1 MSKLTFEYPHLDNA
15 QRIFKCIQKH
25 YNEFDWRWPDAD
37 RAKNFL
43 AVQRLIV
50 DKEVEDLFDIRLWIV
65 EDEDGERI
73 RSLYTYDERMSTYVD
88 LNPVEWIEQWFDFG
102 SPLDVLNLLDDF
114 QERASEFKT
123 FYQIKPA

>member
-1 MSKLTFEYPHLDNA
+1 MH
-15 QRIFKCIQKH
+15 
-25 YNEFDWRWPDAD
+25 
-37 RAKNFL
+37 
-43 AVQRLIV
+43 
-50 DKEVEDLFDIRLWIV
+50 
-65 EDEDGERI
+65 
-73 RSLYTYDERMSTYVD
+73 TYVD